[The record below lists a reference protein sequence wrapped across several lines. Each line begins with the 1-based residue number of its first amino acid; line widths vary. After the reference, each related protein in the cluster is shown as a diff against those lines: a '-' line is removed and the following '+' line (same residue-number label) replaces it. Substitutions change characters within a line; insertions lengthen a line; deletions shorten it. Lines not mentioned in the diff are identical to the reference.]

1 MLPFTDLYPE
11 EGWIQKLDLDMK
23 FTSGHDFWVYGW
35 STGGLLGMV
44 IILHVLLKSN
54 YPLLTLNMLPM
65 YGRKEDDG
73 MERGRWRRDREVRDG
88 EGWGGEG
95 REERRGEGRGGEG
108 RGGEGSGAT

>member
-44 IILHVLLKSN
+44 IILHVLLKVTTPTTSTTHLE
-54 YPLLTLNMLPM
+54 YAAHVQ
-65 YGRKEDDG
+65 E
-73 MERGRWRRDREVRDG
+73 ERG
-88 EGWGGEG
+88 
-95 REERRGEGRGGEG
+95 
-108 RGGEGSGAT
+108 